1 MNLPPPF
8 QSAVRFEANAH
19 GSVNLLNSLDKVV
32 ARIPLGTA
40 FELFNRA
47 HDRLGSNS
55 AYTQHYGFA
64 DCDGSGFG
72 DPDMTT
78 SHPNVFTS
86 RSFLG
91 RVTCKDGFTVSIQA
105 SARHYSLP
113 RVDEGP
119 WTHVELGYPSQP
131 DPLISGYAE
140 DFGDLTQ
147 TAYPYVPQEVVS
159 CLIQSHGGVDQ
170 IT

>member
-40 FELFNRA
+40 FELI
-47 HDRLGSNS
+47 DRSQDLPRSNS
-55 AYTQHYGFA
+55 AYTQQYGFA

-72 DPDMTT
+72 DQDMTT
-78 SHPNVFTS
+78 SP

-91 RVTCKDGFTVSIQA
+91 RVTCKDGFSVSIQA
-105 SARHYSLP
+105 SARHYCLP

-159 CLIQSHGGVDQ
+159 CLIQSHGGVDH

>member
-8 QSAVRFEANAH
+8 KSVVRCQPNAQ
-19 GSVNLLNSLDKVV
+19 GSVNLLDSLGKVV

-40 FELFNRA
+40 FGLI
-47 HDRLGSNS
+47 DRSPDPPGGNS
-55 AYTQHYGFA
+55 AYTQQYGFA

-72 DPDMTT
+72 DPDMT

-86 RSFLG
+86 RSSLG
-91 RVTCKDGFTVSIQA
+91 RVTCKDGFSVSIQA
-105 SARHYSLP
+105 SARHYCLP

-119 WTHVELGYPSQP
+119 WTHVELGFPSQP
-131 DPLISGYAE
+131 DPLISEYAE
-140 DFGDLTQ
+140 DLDDLTK
-147 TAYPYVPQEVVS
+147 TVYPYVPQEVVI

-170 IT
+170 AS